1 MRTALDTNILSP
13 VWSGE
18 PSAAAIAAQLSKARA
33 QGALVVCAP
42 VFVELTAIPAV
53 NVSVQLVEK
62 LLGEM
67 AIIVDFDL
75 GEDVWR
81 LAATR
86 FAAYAIRRRQSGGGP
101 PKRLLVDF
109 LIASHALLKADRLMT
124 LDTSRYGVDFPNLR
138 LT

>member
-1 MRTALDTNILSP
+1 MRTALDTNILSA

-33 QGALVVCAP
+33 QGALVVSSP
-42 VFVELTAIPAV
+42 VFVELSAIPAV

-62 LLGEM
+62 LLAEM
-67 AIIVDFDL
+67 AIAIDFDL

-81 LAATR
+81 LAASS
-86 FAAYAIRRRQSGGGP
+86 FASYATRRRRSGGGS
-101 PKRLLVDF
+101 PKRLVADF

-124 LDTSRYGVDFPNLR
+124 LDANRYGLDFPNLR
-138 LT
+138 MT